1 MFDINKNCSFREEKQ
16 QKRGTNDC
24 KKKPSKIHSTKDIV
38 SNMDNFKMIKGRST
52 TSLKISPR
60 TKTRGKISR
69 PLSKTYESLEGNKSL
84 CDMINQKIMKDSKVL
99 KVLEE
104 IIKDA
109 KKKEN
114 KNSDNETNT
123 VPFKQSCELI
133 AVKEE
138 MKINE
143 EEPTRDIDSEIYKKN
158 KLNVNEGFQENL
170 KMPESI
176 PENYSVPMIS
186 KNFIPVP
193 NTNVEDVVENVELNG
208 NFQPKIKSN
217 FASENNA
224 NCVVNFTSSSVD
236 TDKLEVSKLYETCPT
251 SNLSSVVSHDKI
263 KENENFKENNVSQI
277 CILDCN
283 EKQEKCDTSDSNI
296 LINKPS
302 YIKEKANIK
311 EKTKVG
317 SHTMSLV
324 MLKEFLCNQ
333 GIDVNLV
340 NKAEKYLKNKQ
351 RMCKGLKKKSISFA
365 DVPSSIEYNC
375 HFKTG
380 LKKENNSQEMLEND
394 IKKINDNI
402 VEDEK
407 VLNEISFLPSLEI
420 KDNEYNCYFK
430 ASLKKENNLE
440 MLEKNIEKIDDN
452 IVQNKKVL
460 NEISLLSS
468 IETKDIEH
476 NCHFKANLKKE
487 NNLEKKLAKDIE
499 KMDDNIMEN
508 KKILNELSLLSL
520 LKTMKDVATD
530 TLKVNN
536 NAYSQTSVFCKTS
549 KSLQTILENNLAMM
563 KLQAMETQT
572 EREQKNAFS
581 MMDLFPV
588 IDNSTETEEFS
599 YIVKS
604 VNSKNEN
611 DFNEEDLKIELH
623 ENNNDLSKN
632 DYKEN
637 FRNISTK
644 LIEELK
650 STNIESTENIKVI
663 KSDKNS
669 SKECSQMFQQ
679 LLDQIHEECDES
691 LSDYKKDEL
700 FFNESE
706 ESSTSGGSSK
716 NCIFDNSKI
725 KKEKEDEDQS
735 VVKVIS
741 SGIVVAFQVAAIR
754 ARNIYRS
761 IRIYKRKLRENARKL
776 KKESKHRKKINE
788 IYKSSESGSKSIL
801 KSNSVANIIMQKKN
815 DKRNGII
822 ELFKNLKQTE
832 ITSPLSETSF
842 DSHSESENNSFRSVK
857 ISSSDIFSN
866 EMNFENIEL
875 RNSEESTNNL
885 VTKNTSFK
893 SVKMSSLN
901 IFSDENFKNDLE
913 NPKKSFN
920 SIALK
925 DIRSLMEFLVNKTG
939 DIEFERIECVQKIS
953 NNSMCKTK
961 SHEDIR
967 TESLKRKKEFRMFS
981 SENLLVLIYSMLCI
995 FVFWCLNFT
1004 ITCDIFL

>member
-1 MFDINKNCSFREEKQ
+1 ML
-16 QKRGTNDC
+16 
-24 KKKPSKIHSTKDIV
+24 
-38 SNMDNFKMIKGRST
+38 KGRST

-60 TKTRGKISR
+60 PKTRGKISR

-143 EEPTRDIDSEIYKKN
+143 EEPTRDIDSEVYKKN
-158 KLNVNEGFQENL
+158 KLNINEGFQENL

-176 PENYSVPMIS
+176 PENYSVPIIS

-193 NTNVEDVVENVELNG
+193 DTNVEDERKKRENVELNG
-208 NFQPKIKSN
+208 NFENFQPKIKSN

-224 NCVVNFTSSSVD
+224 NYVGNFTSSSVD
-236 TDKLEVSKLYETCPT
+236 TDKLKVSKLYETCPT
-251 SNLSSVVSHDKI
+251 SNLSSVSSHNKI
-263 KENENFKENNVSQI
+263 KENENFKENNVSQT
-277 CILDCN
+277 CVLDYN
-283 EKQEKCDTSDSNI
+283 EKQEKYDTSDSNI
-296 LINKPS
+296 LVNKPS
-302 YIKEKANIK
+302 YNKK

-351 RMCKGLKKKSISFA
+351 RICKGLKKKSISFA
-365 DVPSSIEYNC
+365 DVPSSIEYNY
-375 HFKTG
+375 FKTN
-380 LKKENNSQEMLEND
+380 LKKENNSEEMLKNNM
-394 IKKINDNI
+394 KKINDNV
-402 VEDEK
+402 VEDK
-407 VLNEISFLPSLEI
+407 KSLNKISLLSSEI
-420 KDNEYNCYFK
+420 KDNKHNYHFK
-430 ASLKKENNLE
+430 TSLKKENNSE

-452 IVQNKKVL
+452 VVQNKKIL

-468 IETKDIEH
+468 LETKDIEH

-487 NNLEKKLAKDIE
+487 DNLEEKLAKNIE
-499 KMDDNIMEN
+499 KMDNNIIED
-508 KKILNELSLLSL
+508 KQILNEISLLSL

-530 TLKVNN
+530 TLKDNN

-549 KSLQTILENNLAMM
+549 KSLQTIFENNLAMM
-563 KLQAMETQT
+563 KLQAIETQT

-588 IDNSTETEEFS
+588 IDNSTETEEYS

-611 DFNEEDLKIELH
+611 DLNEEDLEI
-623 ENNNDLSKN
+623 ENNNDLSKKY
-632 DYKEN
+632 YKEN
-637 FRNISTK
+637 FTNISTK

-650 STNIESTENIKVI
+650 LTNIKSSENIKVI

-700 FFNESE
+700 LFNESE
-706 ESSTSGGSSK
+706 ESSTSVGSSK
-716 NCIFDNSKI
+716 MSCIFDNNKI
-725 KKEKEDEDQS
+725 KKEKEDENQS

-741 SGIVVAFQVAAIR
+741 SGIVAAFQVAAIR

-788 IYKSSESGSKSIL
+788 IYKSSESGSKSVL
-801 KSNSVANIIMQKKN
+801 RNNSVANIIMQKKN

-857 ISSSDIFSN
+857 ISLSDIFPN
-866 EMNFENIEL
+866 EINFENIEL
-875 RNSEESTNNL
+875 RNSEESINNL

-893 SVKMSSLN
+893 SVKVSSLN
-901 IFSDENFKNDLE
+901 IFSDEINFKNDLE
-913 NPKKSFN
+913 NSKESFN

-953 NNSMCKTK
+953 NSSTCKTK

-967 TESLKRKKEFRMFS
+967 IESLKRKKQFRMFS